1 MFKALIFLIIII
13 FGVYFIYNSFQL
25 SLFSKSKVVH
35 IKSNNVNYK
44 SSPIDK
50 EGYNFVGE
58 SLSIYNITREKLL
71 PAEAVENKKYAVEDK
86 KDILIEKER
95 NNTTENI
102 IINNYLQL
110 ASYKSI
116 DKAKK
121 LINSYKVSSNLILNK
136 LNFNI
141 VSANIVD
148 RGTYYRVRVGPYKDI
163 KDIYKLCLE
172 FKVKDNECLIVK
184 DNN

>member
-1 MFKALIFLIIII
+1 MFKTLIFSLIII

-35 IKSNNVNYK
+35 IKSNNDNYK

-71 PAEAVENKKYAVEDK
+71 PEKVVEDK

-95 NNTTENI
+95 NNRIENI
-102 IINNYLQL
+102 ITINNYLQL

-116 DKAKK
+116 DKAKQ
-121 LINSYKVSSNLILNK
+121 LINSYKESSNLILSK

-141 VSANIVD
+141 VTANIVD
-148 RGTYYRVRVGPYKDI
+148 RGTYYRVRVGPYNDV

-184 DNN
+184 DKN